1 MKENNCLLKSSGTD
15 VTMYHDLVEL
25 KELIATTLTVEQI
38 MDILGWDIYDLVDA
52 LEDEIKAQDEEFEAA
67 IRE

>member
-1 MKENNCLLKSSGTD
+1 
-15 VTMYHDLVEL
+15 MYHDLVEL